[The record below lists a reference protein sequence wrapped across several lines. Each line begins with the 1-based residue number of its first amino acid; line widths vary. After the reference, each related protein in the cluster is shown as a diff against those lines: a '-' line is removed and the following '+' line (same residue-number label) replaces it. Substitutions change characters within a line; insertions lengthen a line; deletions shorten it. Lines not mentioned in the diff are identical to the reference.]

1 MTVVAQINPIGV
13 VLILFGLLGVI
24 WPYRVARFQESIN
37 AIGSTDSVFEIEPA
51 GWMVTL
57 TRILGVVII
66 LYGLAVLFGY
76 LPFL

>member
-1 MTVVAQINPIGV
+1 MVNV
-13 VLILFGLLGVI
+13 FGLAFVVFGLAGTI
-24 WPYRVARFQESIN
+24 WPYRVAQFQESIN
-37 AIGSTDSVFEIEPA
+37 AVGSTDSVFEIEPS

-57 TRILGVVII
+57 TRVISVVIV